1 MRVAM
6 TPHEIWHDGLEK
18 AAQQYMEFKDL
29 SGMQKTLF
37 SLHEAM
43 NVPATSNSSGSKL
56 STSLKRDSED
66 VYENVFTEVGRVYV
80 LYSIWVYYGVY
91 SIIFIRILCIYAC
104 IYIYGYV

>member
-1 MRVAM
+1 MAM

-43 NVPATSNSSGSKL
+43 NVPVSSNSSGSKV

-66 VYENVFTEVGRVYV
+66 VYENVFTEVCVVRYAV
-80 LYSIWVYYGVY
+80 
-91 SIIFIRILCIYAC
+91 CAIYAC
-104 IYIYGYV
+104 YYIYACMIVT

>member
-43 NVPATSNSSGSKL
+43 NVPVTVAGSGGNSKV

-66 VYENVFTEVGRVYV
+66 VYENVFTEVGVVCIV
-80 LYSIWVYYGVY
+80 L
-91 SIIFIRILCIYAC
+91 FIRYL
-104 IYIYGYV
+104 